1 MLKLLAGRY
10 QLLKLLA
17 QGGMAEVWE
26 GRDEVLDRPVAV
38 KVLLAH
44 LAADATLQ
52 ERFRREAVM
61 AARLVHPGIV
71 AVFDAGIEP
80 WNGQEQG
87 WSRSRLSRAG
97 QNSTAFMVM
106 ELVQGETLRDLIARA
121 APLPVGLA
129 VAITAQVASALGYA
143 HSQGLV
149 HRDVKPANVL
159 LSEEGPN
166 VRRVKVTDF
175 GIAKAVAAAGA
186 DLTASG
192 TIMGTPKYLAPE
204 QVEGL
209 EPDARADLYSL
220 GVVLFEMLAGK
231 PPFIKGSDV
240 ATALA
245 RLHEPVPRLD
255 ELRADIPAGLADLVS
270 WMLARDPGR
279 RVPSAFELN
288 RALAAFNYEGGVA
301 AGLEASGYFSL
312 AGSAYMALSPGLDLA
327 AASGPALSNAGG
339 PASFEQGPSAAE
351 RSPTGGAGAA
361 TCSLADPTA
370 GTGEQ
375 DELGAVDGQWP
386 AQEVVAKEAVG
397 QTMAL
402 SPAPRKGAG
411 GVRGPTVVGTGRRG
425 GRPVT
430 ALVLSLVVV
439 GLLVVA
445 ALVASSGLGTGSQ
458 PGASDGQRSVKAP
471 AAPIAVQQVSEL
483 TQGGNLP
490 DDHLGELHYLIDGNP
505 KTVWESDV
513 YDGPDF
519 GGWGGFGLVMRLAKP
534 RTLHQLRVLSPMQDW
549 SAETFVQVGCP
560 SRLVRWGRPTD
571 ERTAVYGDA
580 TFSLGGSRGNCVLLW
595 MLNPGP
601 SRQAVIAELSLS

>member
-44 LAADATLQ
+44 LAGDATLQ

-80 WNGQEQG
+80 LNGEVQG
-87 WSRSRLSRAG
+87 WSRSRLPRAEQG
-97 QNSTAFMVM
+97 STAFMVM

-121 APLPVGLA
+121 APLPIGLA

-166 VRRVKVTDF
+166 LRRVKVTDF

-192 TIMGTPKYLAPE
+192 TIMGTPKYLSPE

-231 PPFIKGSDV
+231 PPFIKANDV

-255 ELRADIPAGLADLVS
+255 ELRAEIPVGLAELVS
-270 WMLARDPGR
+270 RMLARDPAR
-279 RVPSAFELN
+279 RVPSALELN
-288 RALAAFNYEGGVA
+288 RALAALGYDGSAGVA
-301 AGLEASGYFSL
+301 SDVGGYFSL
-312 AGSAYMALSPGLDLA
+312 AGSAYMTLSPGLQLA
-327 AASGPALSNAGG
+327 APSGPSLTSAGG
-339 PASFEQGPSAAE
+339 HGRPGHGPSTAEAA
-351 RSPTGGAGAA
+351 PMGGAPAG
-361 TCSLADPTA
+361 TGPLADPVTP
-370 GTGEQ
+370 TGEQ
-375 DELGAVDGQWP
+375 NEVGASDGQWSG
-386 AQEVVAKEAVG
+386 QGVVAEQAVG
-397 QTMAL
+397 QTMDL
-402 SPAPRKGAG
+402 SPGWTGEVAAARRAA
-411 GVRGPTVVGTGRRG
+411 VVRG
-425 GRPVT
+425 GRHGGRGVT
-430 ALVLSLVVV
+430 ALVWSLVVV
-439 GLLVVA
+439 GSLVAA
-445 ALVASSGLGTGSQ
+445 ALVAGGSLGTGSR
-458 PGASDGQRSVKAP
+458 PGASDGGASVKPGAS
-471 AAPIAVQQVSEL
+471 PIAVQQVSEL

-519 GGWGGFGLVMRLAKP
+519 GGWGGFGLVMRLA
-534 RTLHQLRVLSPMQDW
+534 RAHTLHQLRVLSPMQDW
-549 SAETFVQVGCP
+549 SAETFVRVGCA
-560 SRLVRWGRPTD
+560 SRLSDWGSPTD
-571 ERTAVYGDA
+571 ARSAVYGDA
-580 TFSLGGSRGNCVLLW
+580 TFSLGGLRGNCVLLW
-595 MLNPGP
+595 MINPGP
-601 SRQAVIAELSLS
+601 KRQAVIAELSLS